1 MLARCSSASIQ
12 GMEALPVTVE
22 VDLAPG
28 LPGLQLVGLPDAAI
42 QESRERVRAALRNS
56 GFRGPLVRVIVNLAP
71 ADRRKEGPAFDLPI
85 ALALLV
91 ASGQLDPQK
100 LEGLC
105 CAGEL
110 GLDGSLRPCRGI
122 LAIACQA
129 KIQQAKAFVVPSANA
144 AEASLVTGLSI
155 VSAETLGQLVEQ
167 LRHGIE
173 HNCCPQPTRKEPAT
187 TTSPSSASVPSS
199 AAPLTIQHFARKA
212 LAIAAAGGHHLLMV
226 GPPGCGK
233 TMLARQLPKILPPLS
248 DSEALEL
255 TRLQSIAGTLG
266 SVTSLVRQR
275 PFRAPHHSTT
285 AAGLLGGGIN
295 PRPGELSLAHG
306 GVLFLDELTEFPRSI
321 LDQLRQPLEE
331 GVLWISRARLR
342 CAFPCRVTL
351 VAATNP
357 CPCGWHGDPSNRC
370 RCSELQRQRYWNRLS
385 GPFLDRL
392 DLQCRLEPVPTGQ
405 LRRCF
410 KTTDEPTEN
419 QTEDSLSPEAIQA
432 ARIKMCKRN
441 PDGRL
446 NSQLSALELGRYGLI
461 EERAFQC
468 WEQVVSKRQLSM
480 RSSLRLLRV
489 ARTIADLE
497 AMPKVGEQQL
507 AEAICF
513 RSYDHRPTAII

>member
-1 MLARCSSASIQ
+1 MLARCLSASIQ

-28 LPGLQLVGLPDAAI
+28 LPGLQLVGLPDTAI

-56 GFRGPLVRVIVNLAP
+56 GFRGPLVRVVVNLAP
-71 ADRRKEGPAFDLPI
+71 ADLRKEGPAFDLPI

-91 ASGQLDPQK
+91 ASGQLDPK
-100 LEGLC
+100 RLEGLC

-129 KIQQAKAFVVPSANA
+129 KIQKARAFVVPSANA
-144 AEASLVTGLSI
+144 AEASLVAGLTV
-155 VSAETLGQLVEQ
+155 VSANDLRQLVER
-167 LRHGIE
+167 LRPGIK
-173 HNCCPQPTRKEPAT
+173 RKSAT
-187 TTSPSSASVPSS
+187 QQKNKKTAQTGTTASPKPSPSEALDSASPRV
-199 AAPLTIQHFARKA
+199 QHLAQKA
-212 LAIAAAGGHHLLMV
+212 LAISAAGGHHLLMV

-248 DSEALEL
+248 DAEALEL
-255 TRLQSIAGTLG
+255 TRLQSIAGTLD
-266 SVTSLVRQR
+266 SVTNLVQQR
-275 PFRAPHHSTT
+275 PFRSPHHSTS
-285 AAGLLGGGIN
+285 AAGLLGGGRN

-306 GVLFLDELTEFPRSI
+306 GVLFLDELTEFPRSL

-331 GVLWISRARLR
+331 GVLWLSRARLR

-370 RCSELQRQRYWNRLS
+370 RCSELQRQRYWSRLS
-385 GPFLDRL
+385 GPFLDRI
-392 DLQCRLEPVPTGQ
+392 DLQCRLEPIPTSQ
-405 LRRCF
+405 LRHCL
-410 KTTDEPTEN
+410 TETDSRTN
-419 QTEDSLSPEAIQA
+419 NSLSADVIHQ

-441 PDGRL
+441 PEGLL
-446 NSQLSALELGRYGLI
+446 NSQLSAMQLGRFGSI
-461 EERAFQC
+461 EEAAFKC

-497 AMPKVGEQQL
+497 ATSSVGKQHV
-507 AEAICF
+507 AEALCF
-513 RSYDHRPTAII
+513 RCYDLVPGAMP

>member
-28 LPGLQLVGLPDAAI
+28 LPGLQLVGLPDTAI

-122 LAIACQA
+122 LAMACQA
-129 KIQQAKAFVVPSANA
+129 QMQHAKAFVVPSANA
-144 AEASLVTGLSI
+144 AEASLVSGLPI
-155 VSAETLGQLVEQ
+155 VSAQTLGQLVEQ
-167 LRHGIE
+167 LRHGI
-173 HNCCPQPTRKEPAT
+173 QPHHGAQPSREERAATSKPAST
-187 TTSPSSASVPSS
+187 PDPRS

-233 TMLARQLPKILPPLS
+233 TMLARQLPMILPPLS

-285 AAGLLGGGIN
+285 AAGLLGGGLN

-331 GVLWISRARLR
+331 GILWISRARLR
-342 CAFPCRVTL
+342 CSFPCKVTL

-370 RCSELQRQRYWNRLS
+370 RCSELQRKRYWNRLS

-392 DLQCRLEPVPTGQ
+392 DLQCRLEPVPSDQ

-410 KTTDEPTEN
+410 KTTDD
-419 QTEDSLSPEAIQA
+419 QTEQQTKDCFSPEAVRA
-432 ARIKMCKRN
+432 ARLKMCSRN
-441 PDGRL
+441 PGGKL
-446 NSQLSALELGRYGLI
+446 NGQLSALELGRCAQI
-461 EERAFQC
+461 EEQAFQC
-468 WEQVVSKRQLSM
+468 WEQVVSKRRLSI

-497 AMPKVGEQQL
+497 DLAQVGQQQI

-513 RSYDHRPTAII
+513 RSYDHTPTNHD

>member
-1 MLARCSSASIQ
+1 MDAH
-12 GMEALPVTVE
+12 PVTVE

-71 ADRRKEGPAFDLPI
+71 ADLRKEGPAFDLPI

-91 ASGQLDPQK
+91 ASGQLDPNR

-129 KIQQAKAFVVPSANA
+129 KIQQAKACVVPSANA
-144 AEASLVTGLSI
+144 AEASLVAGLPVVCANNLS
-155 VSAETLGQLVEQ
+155 ELVEQ
-167 LRHGIE
+167 LRHGVKF
-173 HNCCPQPTRKEPAT
+173 NCFQQPIKRAT
-187 TTSPSSASVPSS
+187 THPADSPSASETSASTSLHLQ
-199 AAPLTIQHFARKA
+199 PLARKA

-233 TMLARQLPKILPPLS
+233 TILAQQLPKILPPLS
-248 DSEALEL
+248 QSEALEL
-255 TRLQSIAGTLG
+255 TRLQSIAGKLG
-266 SVTSLVRQR
+266 SVTNLVRQR
-275 PFRAPHHSTT
+275 PFRAPHPSTS
-285 AAGLLGGGIN
+285 AAGLLGGGKN

-306 GVLFLDELTEFPRSI
+306 GVLFLDELTEFPRSL

-331 GVLWISRARLR
+331 GVLWLSRAHLR
-342 CAFPCRVTL
+342 CAFPCHVTL

-357 CPCGWHGDPSNRC
+357 CPCGWHGDRSNRC
-370 RCSELQRQRYWNRLS
+370 RCSELQRKRYWSRLS

-392 DLQCRLEPVPTGQ
+392 DLQCRLESVPTAQ

-410 KTTDEPTEN
+410 REPDPPTDQSFAAEVV
-419 QTEDSLSPEAIQA
+419 QEA
-432 ARIKMCKRN
+432 RLKMCKRN
-441 PDGRL
+441 PDGQL
-446 NSQLSALELGRYGLI
+446 NSQLNAVDLGRYGQI
-461 EERAFQC
+461 HEDAFKC
-468 WEQVVSKRQLSM
+468 WEKVVAKRHLSL

-489 ARTIADLE
+489 ARTIADL
-497 AMPKVGEQQL
+497 AALPVVGEQQI
-507 AEAICF
+507 AEALCF
-513 RSYDHRPTAII
+513 RSYDNTAKPLM